1 MNTRSTLAMTIAA
14 TLILGGCG
22 SSGRQ
27 AENPTTQPRT
37 AARSDRA
44 SDPVRITG
52 LREQA
57 IATLTELSSDID
69 PQVRANVL
77 EALVIAPARL
87 EPIAAAGLRD
97 SNEGVRAVAAMAVG
111 KARLTRLA
119 SAVEPLL
126 SDPSPRVQ
134 TSAIYALRRLGREVD
149 PTPLA
154 SFALGDPRP
163 SVRAHAVWALG
174 ELGDPSALPLLREAA
189 ARPMPRA
196 GDAEVRLMRL
206 QVAEAMLKLG
216 DDEQLHPLH
225 AALFV
230 SRPEHLETAALAAQI
245 LGEVG
250 NRSSIPDLRNL
261 AVFRDE
267 RGNQMPAEVRLAA
280 VGALAKLGQT
290 DGSFIAEE
298 YAAHPSPLV
307 RAQAAVV
314 FGETTGP
321 NNAARLEALLR
332 DPEERVRVAAAA
344 GVLRYADRSAGR

>member
-1 MNTRSTLAMTIAA
+1 MKIRLTLRLTIAA
-14 TLILGGCG
+14 ALVAGGCG
-22 SSGRQ
+22 SSGNQ
-27 AENPTTQPRT
+27 AEQPTTDPRP
-37 AARSDRA
+37 AARGDRPA
-44 SDPVRITG
+44 GPVRITE
-52 LREQA
+52 LRERA
-57 IATLTELSSDID
+57 IATLTELSVDID

-77 EALVIAPARL
+77 EALVVAPARL

-134 TSAIYALRRLGREVD
+134 TSAIYAMRRLGREAD

-163 SVRAHAVWALG
+163 TVRAHAVWALG
-174 ELGDPSALPLLREAA
+174 ELGDRSALPLLREAA

-196 GDAEVRLMRL
+196 GDGEVRLLRL

-216 DDEQLHPLH
+216 DDDQLHPLH

-261 AVFRDE
+261 AVYRDE
-267 RGNQMPAEVRLAA
+267 QGNQMPAEVRLAA
-280 VGALAKLGQT
+280 AGALARLGQT
-290 DGSFIAEE
+290 DGAFIAEE
-298 YAAHPSPLV
+298 YASHASPLV

-321 NNAARLEALLR
+321 TNVARLEGLLG

-344 GVLRYADRSAGR
+344 GILRYAERSAGR

>member
-1 MNTRSTLAMTIAA
+1 MKTRPTLVMTIAA
-14 TLILGGCG
+14 ALVVWGCG
-22 SSGRQ
+22 SSGER
-27 AENPTTQPRT
+27 AERPTAGSRT
-37 AARSDRA
+37 STRGEHPAASI
-44 SDPVRITG
+44 RITE
-52 LREQA
+52 LRERA
-57 IATLTELSSDID
+57 IATLTELSMDID

-111 KARLTRLA
+111 KARLTQLA

-134 TSAIYALRRLGREVD
+134 TSAIYAMHRFGHAVD

-163 SVRAHAVWALG
+163 SVRSHAVWALG

-216 DDEQLHPLH
+216 DDDQLHPLH

-230 SRPEHLETAALAAQI
+230 SRPEQLEMAALAAQI

-261 AVFRDE
+261 AVYRDE
-267 RGNQMPAEVRLAA
+267 QGNQMPAEVRLAA
-280 VGALAKLGQT
+280 AGALAKLGQT
-290 DGSFIAEE
+290 DGAFIAEE

-321 NNAARLEALLR
+321 TNVARLETLLR
-332 DPEERVRVAAAA
+332 DPDERVRVAAGA
-344 GVLRYADRSAGR
+344 GILRYADRFVGR

>member
-1 MNTRSTLAMTIAA
+1 MNTRCTLAMTLAA
-14 TLILGGCG
+14 ALAAGGCG
-22 SSGRQ
+22 SSAEQ
-27 AENPTTQPRT
+27 AEKPGTQTRT
-37 AARSDRA
+37 AARGERPA
-44 SDPVRITG
+44 DPVRITA
-52 LREQA
+52 LRERA
-57 IATLTELSSDID
+57 IATLTEYSSDVD
-69 PQVRANVL
+69 PQVRANVI
-77 EALVIAPARL
+77 EALVVAPARL

-111 KARLTRLA
+111 KARLSRLA

-134 TSAIYALRRLGREVD
+134 TSAIFAMRRLGREAD

-174 ELGDPSALPLLREAA
+174 ELGDPSALPLLREVA

-196 GDAEVRLMRL
+196 GDAEVRLLRL

-216 DDEQLHPLH
+216 DDDQLHPLH

-261 AVFRDE
+261 AVYRDE
-267 RGNQMPAEVRLAA
+267 QGNQMPAEVRLAA
-280 VGALAKLGQT
+280 AGALAKLGQT

-298 YAAHPSPLV
+298 YASNPSPLV

-332 DPEERVRVAAAA
+332 DPDERVRVAAAA
-344 GVLRYADRSAGR
+344 GVLRYAERSAGR